1 MRKLKRNKQLLLLV
15 IVAGIVF
22 AFFQWTYPYHFFHK
36 EQNLLFLWTK
46 GQVLDY
52 LEGPA
57 WLAKLMGDF
66 LTQFYYYIGGGPL
79 IMALSLTTLLGLTKQ
94 VTKPLFGQWGA
105 WLIAMT
111 LFLWE
116 GGRTCGLAYP
126 LSSTLA
132 LMGGLAGA
140 YVYNKIKE
148 GKTWRQ
154 AMIATVIVILCAW
167 CFGYGAWVCLLLIL
181 SSGLKAK
188 RWQLVT
194 VMTIILFF
202 LPRTGAPATSW
213 FDKPDFDREYL
224 LALDTEFYFG
234 RASKIKQLLEEE
246 RYLPLGSYYRNLY
259 AATQDQLPQK
269 LLSCYQPGPKGLFI
283 PVGPESSYLSIQFAN
298 EVWFRLG
305 DMTMTEHEAMLGMI
319 FSPRHAGSRMIKR
332 LAEINL
338 INADTTATLKYLRLL
353 DKTLCHHRWASIRM
367 PGQETKMVL
376 DWLKKK
382 RALLPEE
389 DRLRPV
395 DDVSGSLRHLLAANP
410 QNRMAY
416 DYLICYDLLNKDID
430 SFETDYRPDLQTSR
444 LYAEAALIGMAR
456 RNDIRPE
463 SLSRAQIP
471 PQVLIDFN
479 DYTKMYEDKDP
490 ALKEKYGKT
499 YWFYYHFA
507 ETNK

>member
-1 MRKLKRNKQLLLLV
+1 MIALV
-15 IVAGIVF
+15 VVAGLVF
-22 AFFQWTYPYHFFHK
+22 AFFQWAYPYHLFHK
-36 EQNLLFLWTK
+36 EQNLLFLWSR
-46 GQVLDY
+46 GQILHY
-52 LEGPA
+52 LEEPA
-57 WLAKLMGDF
+57 WLARLTGDF
-66 LTQFYYYIGGGPL
+66 LTQFYYYIGGGPF
-79 IMALSLTTLLGLTKQ
+79 IMALSLMILMGLTEL
-94 VTKPLFGQWGA
+94 VLNPLVGRWGA
-105 WLIAMT
+105 SLLSIAV
-111 LFLWE
+111 LLWE
-116 GGRTCGLAYP
+116 GGRACGLAYP
-126 LSSTLA
+126 LSSTMA
-132 LMGGLAGA
+132 LIGGLAGA
-140 YVYNKIKE
+140 YFYNRIKSNVA
-148 GKTWRQ
+148 WRRTIT
-154 AMIATVIVILCAW
+154 AVTIVALGVW
-167 CFGYGAWVCLLLIL
+167 CLGYGAWISLLLIL
-181 SSGLKAK
+181 FTELKAK
-188 RWQLVT
+188 GWLPAV
-194 VMTIILFF
+194 VMAVSLFF
-202 LPRTGAPATSW
+202 LPKDNTPATSW
-213 FDKPDFDREYL
+213 LDKPDFDREYL

-234 RASKIKQLLEEE
+234 RSNKVEQLLKEEH
-246 RYLPLGSYYRNLY
+246 YLPLASYYRNLY
-259 AATQDQLPQK
+259 AATHNQLPQE
-269 LLSCYQPGPKGLFI
+269 LFAHYQPGPEGLFI
-283 PVGPESSYLSIQFAN
+283 PVGPESSYLSIQLAN

-319 FSPRHAGSRMIKR
+319 FSPNHAGSRMIKR

-338 INADTTATLKYLRLL
+338 INADTTASLKYLRLL
-353 DKTLCHHRWASIRM
+353 DKTLCHRRWASIRM
-367 PGQETKMVL
+367 PGEETKMVL

-382 RALLPEE
+382 RALLPKE

-507 ETNK
+507 EINK